1 MSNRFLSC
9 CLPLLGIVVTA
20 AAQPSTDYRISGPYT
35 HENLSIFLVHAKKLA
50 ANQKY
55 LTLQEALDQKKVV
68 VYETGSVNELAIQ
81 NVSSEEVYIQS
92 GDIVKGGRQDRVLPE
107 DTLLMPHSGKLPISA
122 FCVEHGRWTGR
133 GGEAAD
139 HFGSSNQVLAGK
151 NLKMAAREPG
161 GQSRVWDE
169 VAKAQERLSSNLA
182 SGAVKATPS
191 PTSMQLTLESKPV
204 AEASEAYVNG
214 LAKII
219 DGKSDVVGFAY
230 AVNGKLNSAD
240 MYGSNDLFR
249 RMWPKLL
256 KASAVEALAEKN
268 AGPANPPKVAP
279 ATVQNALAAAD
290 EARAVS
296 KDNTGRV
303 AKVKKESDKAV
314 EFETVDTGANA
325 PVHKSVVLK

>member
-1 MSNRFLSC
+1 MSNRFFSR
-9 CLPLLGIVVTA
+9 CLPLLGIAVTA
-20 AAQPSTDYRISGPYT
+20 AAQPSSDYRISGPYT
-35 HENLSIFLVHAKKLA
+35 HDNLSVFLVHARKLA
-50 ANQKY
+50 TNQKY

-133 GGEAAD
+133 GGEASD
-139 HFGSSNQVLAGK
+139 HFGSSNQALAGK
-151 NLKMAAREPG
+151 GLKMAAREPG
-161 GQSRVWDE
+161 AQSKVWDE
-169 VAKAQERLSSNLA
+169 VQKAQQRLSSNLA
-182 SGAVKATPS
+182 SGAVLASPS

-204 AEASEAYVNG
+204 SEASEAYVKD
-214 LAKII
+214 LAKIV
-219 DGKSDVVGFAY
+219 DGKSDVVGYAY

-240 MYGSNDLFR
+240 VYGSSDLFR

-268 AGPANPPKVAP
+268 AAPAKPPVVEP
-279 ATVQNALAAAD
+279 ATVRSALVAAD
-290 EARAVS
+290 GASAVS
-296 KDNTGRV
+296 KDDSGRV

-314 EFETVDTGANA
+314 QYETVDSAANA